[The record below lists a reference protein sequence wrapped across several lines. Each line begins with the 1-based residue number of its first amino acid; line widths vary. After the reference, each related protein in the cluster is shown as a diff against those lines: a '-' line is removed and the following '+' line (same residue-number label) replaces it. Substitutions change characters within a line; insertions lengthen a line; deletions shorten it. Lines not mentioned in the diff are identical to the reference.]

1 MLLFTS
7 GLDNLTNDL
16 PLHPVFV
23 AFIDK
28 AARYLS
34 GHERLERLLNWL
46 IRSCNFAPLP
56 IQPVRSR
63 T

>member
-23 AFIDK
+23 AFVDRT
-28 AARYLS
+28 ARYLS
-34 GHERLERLLNWL
+34 AA
-46 IRSCNFAPLP
+46 S
-56 IQPVRSR
+56 S
-63 T
+63 